1 MQRGNS
7 KHFVLSGRTGETRPT
22 CIPWLLHISHCRT
35 GETLPTQS
43 QHVDAFRSHVG
54 TSMCSSLPLCIG
66 PRAADGDGS
75 QTGVRAVR
83 CAWVRRGRGV
93 WVERVR
99 EAAAP
104 PLHLASSYL
113 LISSCLCGLNGKR
126 ELACDHLILSC
137 GLNLFRAF
145 SLKPLTCPVSQLHTS
160 VVGIWRGLHLNT
172 GYQP

>member
-1 MQRGNS
+1 MLQHGNS
-7 KHFVLSGRTGETRPT
+7 LHMCRTGETQPT
-22 CIPWLLHISHCRT
+22 CVPWLLHISHCRT

-43 QHVDAFRSHVG
+43 QHVDAFRSPYRHR
-54 TSMCSSLPLCIG
+54 MCRFQPLCISS
-66 PRAADGDGS
+66 RAADRDGS

-83 CAWVRRGRGV
+83 CAWVRWGRGA
-93 WVERVR
+93 WAERVR

-126 ELACDHLILSC
+126 ESTCNHLILSC
-137 GLNLFRAF
+137 ELNLCGAF
-145 SLKPLTCPVSQLHTS
+145 SLKPLTYPVGQIYTS
-160 VVGIWRGLHLNT
+160 VVGIWRGLHLHT